1 MQFNNFVAKTIHF
14 RLVNEDDAEFI
25 CNLRN
30 TPELNKHI
38 SKSTAI
44 VDDQIRWIENYKKRE
59 NEIQEFYFIIERN
72 DNNERIGTIRIYDFR
87 DKIKSFCWGSWILNS
102 NKTRYAAIESALLIY
117 RIAFDELGFEQSH
130 FDVRKD
136 NLSVHKFHMKL
147 GAIHISENDLDNF
160 YIYPKSKYLEA
171 LQRYKNFLE

>member
-1 MQFNNFVAKTIHF
+1 MQFKNLVSKTIHF
-14 RLVNEDDAEFI
+14 RLVNISDAEFI

-30 TPELNKHI
+30 TSKLNKHI

-44 VDDQIRWIENYKKRE
+44 VADQIKWIENYKKRE
-59 NEIQEFYFIIERN
+59 KEIQEFYFIIERN

-87 DKIKSFCWGSWILNS
+87 DNLESFCWGSWILSS

-117 RIAFDELGFEQSH
+117 KIAFDELGFEQSH

-147 GAIHISENDLDNF
+147 GAIHTYENDLDNF
-160 YIYPKSKYLEA
+160 YLYPKSKYLEA
-171 LQRYKNFLE
+171 LQRYKIFLE